1 MARRRKSSTQW
12 YSFVTTI
19 DLDPGR
25 PYGVTFINDERGTVP
40 MFVVQETGGG
50 GISSGTLA
58 SDPTVIPDGTLL
70 RTFIKGAVDIQ
81 ESFELA
87 PASFTHFAHWL
98 FALRL
103 EESFE
108 QGGSFLQKPP
118 PVLFGSDNALGFENF
133 LGFDSRHTWF
143 VRKDLGV
150 PTAMNKLVAPW
161 SIDSKANRILED
173 NHILSLDINNIYQG
187 MRTDPALE
195 IPPKVTFDCRILIKH
210 S

>member
-1 MARRRKSSTQW
+1 MARRKSSTQW
-12 YSFVTTI
+12 YSFVTTF
-19 DLDPGR
+19 DLSPTSD
-25 PYGVTFINDERGTVP
+25 YAINWINDERGTVP
-40 MFVVQETGGG
+40 MFVCQETGGG

-70 RTFIKGAVDIQ
+70 RTFIRGAIDIQ
-81 ESFELA
+81 KAFAGAGSTQ
-87 PASFTHFAHWL
+87 THFAHWL

-108 QGGSFLQKPP
+108 QAGTFLQKAP
-118 PVLFGSDNALGFENF
+118 PVLYGSDNALGFENF
-133 LGFDSRHTWF
+133 LGFSSIHTWF
-143 VRKDLGV
+143 VRKDIGV
-150 PTAMNKLVAPW
+150 DNVNRLVAPW

-173 NHILSLDINNIYQG
+173 NHILSLDINDIYRG

-195 IPPKVTFDCRILIKH
+195 IPPQVTLDCRILLKH